1 MELGMMADFVM
12 NLVQSLDSGTGDG
25 YTVIRKE
32 TDIFKNAMSGYY
44 QKYLDISRDL
54 DLYLIDLYGK
64 IVPDGGSKEGSMPSY
79 HFDKMFNRNVTDLK
93 IEAIDE
99 VVFAQKI
106 TENYYKE
113 YRRENINFFGVLKNI
128 SKFKK
133 ERATTTGLRKEFF
146 ERQKNLT
153 LMKVFQDWDYGKLKN
168 ILEGL
173 KDNRVQLLE
182 ELYSACKVPLQLF
195 DDYKAQLS
203 LATNQ

>member
-1 MELGMMADFVM
+1 MEIGMMADFVM

-25 YTVIRKE
+25 YTVVRKE

-54 DLYLIDLYGK
+54 DLYLIDFHTK
-64 IVPDGGSKEGSMPSY
+64 IVPDQGSKEGQQPSY

-128 SKFKK
+128 TKFKK
-133 ERATTTGLRKEFF
+133 ERKATCDLRKDYF
-146 ERQKNLT
+146 EREKEIA
-153 LMKVFQDWDYGKLKN
+153 LMKDFEDWDYGKLKK
-168 ILEGL
+168 ILDGL
-173 KDNRVQLLE
+173 KDVRVQLLE
-182 ELYSACKVPLQLF
+182 ELYSANEVPLQLF
-195 DDYKAQLS
+195 DDYTAQLGV
-203 LATNQ
+203 ATNQ